1 MDFLRTCFPFSFTK
15 KEDVKS
21 LVIQVIIHV
30 VAMIVVAVV
39 AAILGFI
46 PVVGIIVGL
55 VASLADIY
63 LTAGIVFTF
72 LNYFKVGAFKD

>member
-1 MDFLRTCFPFSFTK
+1 MQFLRAFFPFSFTK

-30 VAMIVVAVV
+30 VAMIVVSVV
-39 AAILGFI
+39 CFI
-46 PVVGIIVGL
+46 PIVALIVGL
-55 VASLADIY
+55 VDSLIYLY